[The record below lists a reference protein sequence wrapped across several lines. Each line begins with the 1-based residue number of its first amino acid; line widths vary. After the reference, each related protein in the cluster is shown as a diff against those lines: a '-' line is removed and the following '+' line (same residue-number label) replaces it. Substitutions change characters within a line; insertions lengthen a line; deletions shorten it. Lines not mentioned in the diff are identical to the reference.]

1 MRTIKFRGKGVT
13 IGKWHY
19 GDFVKCNGNTF
30 IATYNEIERTCR
42 YTTED
47 IHIDEVI
54 PKTVCQFV
62 IRHNGNDIYEHDLIL
77 FCGLLCEVVY
87 DSERCCFCLLY
98 IKQQSKVI
106 FSIREVFRLYDYE
119 LVGNVFDNL

>member
-1 MRTIKFRGKGVT
+1 MRPIKFRGKDVNT
-13 IGKWHY
+13 WKWLY
-19 GDFVKCNGNTF
+19 GDFVQCNGEKF
-30 IATYNEIERTCR
+30 ISNYNEVGQLT
-42 YTTED
+42 YTKDD
-47 IHIDEVI
+47 IHINKVI

-62 IRHNGNDIYEHDLIL
+62 MKHKGNDIYEHDLIL

-106 FSIREVFRLYDYE
+106 FSLREVFRLYDYE